1 MIRSS
6 LSLAKLHRSVSAVT
20 RTALAILF
28 LLCSALAASAQVTEP
43 EASDLARKSILAG
56 LGMDKEPFLDVSPVP
71 VLEQLFA
78 EAAGEGHG
86 SLPFVFHISNQGVE
100 QKGNVKIYHISMD
113 FELEY
118 LVAVSTEGEVYRIQA
133 GRGSLAEFN
142 RLADRYV
149 RLQSEKQA
157 QKYLAWYL
165 TVNPENYALTKIGSP
180 QQLKEEAEREF
191 TGFGKSAGEDKA
203 TFEVW
208 WRKHEHEATR
218 LSYGEEVNRTDRG
231 FLVRFYAL
239 WRIDPKHV
247 RRGPSISRVSVEFS
261 TNGQVGKLRFKRI
274 RG

>member
-1 MIRSS
+1 
-6 LSLAKLHRSVSAVT
+6 
-20 RTALAILF
+20 
-28 LLCSALAASAQVTEP
+28 LAASAQVTEA
-43 EASDLARKSILAG
+43 EATDLARKSILAR

-71 VLEQLFA
+71 VLQQLFA
-78 EAAGEGHG
+78 EAAGDGHG
-86 SLPFVFHISNQGVE
+86 SLLFLFHISNQGVE
-100 QKGNVKIYHISMD
+100 QKGNVKIYHVIND

-118 LVAVSTEGEVYRIQA
+118 LVAVSTEGEVYCFQT
-133 GRGSLAEFN
+133 GRGSLSEFN

-149 RLQSEKQA
+149 RLKSEKQA

-191 TGFGKSAGEDKA
+191 RGFGKSAGEDKA

-208 WRKHEHEATR
+208 WRKHERRATR

-231 FLVRFYAL
+231 FLVRFYVL

-247 RRGPSISRVSVEFS
+247 RRGPSISRASVEFS
-261 TNGQVGKLRFKRI
+261 RNGQVGKLTFERI